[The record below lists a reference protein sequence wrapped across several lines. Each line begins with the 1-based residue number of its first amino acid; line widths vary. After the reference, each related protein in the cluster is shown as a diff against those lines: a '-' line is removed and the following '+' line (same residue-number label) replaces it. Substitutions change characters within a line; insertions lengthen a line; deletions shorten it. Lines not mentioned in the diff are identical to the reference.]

1 MHGWGWWRMA
11 KVGKVGEQAWKLQC
25 ICVSSLQIL
34 TSNLAFKSQS
44 SNPPDRRLQAM
55 QLRFGKQ
62 AYPTPSMN
70 AYLPQWGLPW
80 LWLHA
85 PHGTLPSVM
94 WQPGSIWGRMDTYIY
109 MDESLQIL
117 FFKILLHKVSWS
129 NLKNFIL
136 LLKINPSN
144 EVRTHQ
150 KMLMDMWELL
160 NRS

>member
-1 MHGWGWWRMA
+1 MA

-44 SNPPDRRLQAM
+44 SNAPDRRLQAM

-109 MDESLQIL
+109 IWLSPFDIHLKLSQHCLLIGYTPIQ
-117 FFKILLHKVSWS
+117 KIKS
-129 NLKNFIL
+129 
-136 LLKINPSN
+136 
-144 EVRTHQ
+144 
-150 KMLMDMWELL
+150 
-160 NRS
+160 

>member
-1 MHGWGWWRMA
+1 
-11 KVGKVGEQAWKLQC
+11 
-25 ICVSSLQIL
+25 
-34 TSNLAFKSQS
+34 
-44 SNPPDRRLQAM
+44 M

-109 MDESLQIL
+109 IWLSPFDIHLKLSQHCLLIGYTPIQ
-117 FFKILLHKVSWS
+117 KIKS
-129 NLKNFIL
+129 
-136 LLKINPSN
+136 
-144 EVRTHQ
+144 
-150 KMLMDMWELL
+150 
-160 NRS
+160 